1 MRSDGKESKLSGF
14 YSALTSWSWSWS
26 LWAHVCVPS
35 RVRECTCLCLRC
47 SESMCLEREAWG
59 GWNAQVGVSG
69 PEVSP
74 ILLPLLLKYW
84 GWICNKGHT
93 NEDTVLLKVILRE
106 LSLNVAHLL
115 NSYIVPVIALDQ
127 WFSTGVLQEFL
138 THAIPD
144 CVVRGT
150 DLFSLRL
157 LKKKND
163 NSQHNSAPPVWTNQ
177 NYTYFLLD
185 RQKIY
190 FLVCPRILVISL
202 CATS

>member
-1 MRSDGKESKLSGF
+1 MCIQGSGRWWRKCVCMRSDGKESKLSGF

-26 LWAHVCVPS
+26 LWAHVCVPL

-93 NEDTVLLKVILRE
+93 NEDTVLLKVILKRVE
-106 LSLNVAHLL
+106 LECSSFIEQLHCTSHCSRSVVFNRCAARIFDTCNTWLCSQGHWPLL
-115 NSYIVPVIALDQ
+115 P
-127 WFSTGVLQEFL
+127 
-138 THAIPD
+138 
-144 CVVRGT
+144 
-150 DLFSLRL
+150 
-157 LKKKND
+157 
-163 NSQHNSAPPVWTNQ
+163 
-177 NYTYFLLD
+177 
-185 RQKIY
+185 
-190 FLVCPRILVISL
+190 
-202 CATS
+202 